1 MEQNIILSG
10 HASLGKLKVAFSTLK
25 CPKARSCSSASQHY
39 TWCSE
44 WTVNCIRGFLPQVK
58 QKEWEKLTCK
68 SFVVLGYI
76 VWDVVLQL
84 AKLSLS
90 LQSCTCSVADVAD
103 RLQVTVSVLKLYTE
117 QLGPKLQL
125 VSGQNEL

>member
-1 MEQNIILSG
+1 VLVPTRVGGTRWLPHTLRVLNNLWQIYPALVLHIL
-10 HASLGKLKVAFSTLK
+10 
-25 CPKARSCSSASQHY
+25 
-39 TWCSE
+39 
-44 WTVNCIRGFLPQVK
+44 QVK

-90 LQSCTCSVADVAD
+90 LQSCTSSVADVAD